1 MPKAKRAQVVTL
13 SKTKS
18 KGKDGK
24 AKVIE
29 GVREAVEKYNY
40 VWVFSVNNM
49 RNQYLKQVRKD
60 FSTSRFFFGRNKVM
74 AKALGNTPEDEIKEG
89 LHQVSEALVGDV
101 GLLCTNDSVEE
112 VQAAM
117 SSFSADDYARA
128 GTIATYRVVV
138 SAGEVLRGY
147 DKEPFP
153 NNMEPQL
160 RELGM
165 PTLLRQGKI
174 TIDSDYVICEEGDT
188 LTPQQTQLLKHF
200 WQKMAVFKIKLM
212 AYWHSSSE
220 YVKVCNDSDDEDEE
234 DAGSDNE
241 GEASDE
247 DME

>member
-24 AKVIE
+24 AKIIE
-29 GVREAVEKYNY
+29 TVREAVDNYNY
-40 VWVFSVNNM
+40 VWVFSVHNM

-60 FSTSRFFFGRNKVM
+60 FATSRFFFGRNKVM
-74 AKALGNTPEDEIKEG
+74 AKALGNTPEDELKEG
-89 LHQVSEALVGDV
+89 LHQVSESLVGDV
-101 GLLCTNDSVEE
+101 GLLCTNDTIEE
-112 VQAAM
+112 VQKAM
-117 SSFSADDYARA
+117 DAFSADDYARA

-138 SAGEVLRGY
+138 PAGEVLRGFT
-147 DKEPFP
+147 KEAFP

-174 TIDSDYVICEEGDT
+174 TIDSDYVICEEGDS

-200 WQKMAVFKIKLM
+200 WEKMAVFKIKLM
-212 AYWHSSSE
+212 SYWHSSGE
-220 YVKVCNDSDDEDEE
+220 FVKVCTDDESDGDNEKNASDDSD
-234 DAGSDNE
+234 
-241 GEASDE
+241 ASDE